1 MSIVWKLTARQDV
14 IRAQVKGM
22 IERFGTQHYIANLG
36 HGLLPDHT
44 PEAVGH
50 FLDAVHEFGKAPTP

>member
-1 MSIVWKLTARQDV
+1 
-14 IRAQVKGM
+14 M
-22 IERFGTQHYIANLG
+22 IEQFGTQSYIANLG

-50 FLDAVHEFGKAPTP
+50 FLDAVHEFGVAKP